1 MGHLIG
7 RALAISA
14 MIAATASAQGSSP
27 KQSGAPAKAKHI
39 EWTDLKGEWT
49 GRSMR
54 GTSDTV
60 ITAITFAF
68 ADNRKVTVAYP
79 NRAPLVGRVL
89 AIGGDSVVVDYG
101 PYPSLTR
108 AGHGVANVHNVL
120 HISNHRMTGT
130 FLAKFDD
137 GQTLA
142 GHLEAAQS
150 KR

>member
-1 MGHLIG
+1 
-7 RALAISA
+7 
-14 MIAATASAQGSSP
+14 
-27 KQSGAPAKAKHI
+27 
-39 EWTDLKGEWT
+39 
-49 GRSMR
+49 MR

-79 NRAPLVGRVL
+79 NRAPLVGRIL

-108 AGHGVANVHNVL
+108 AGHGVTNVHNVL
-120 HISNHRMTGT
+120 HINNHRMTGT

-137 GQTLA
+137 GQTLT
-142 GHLEAAQS
+142 GHVEAAQS